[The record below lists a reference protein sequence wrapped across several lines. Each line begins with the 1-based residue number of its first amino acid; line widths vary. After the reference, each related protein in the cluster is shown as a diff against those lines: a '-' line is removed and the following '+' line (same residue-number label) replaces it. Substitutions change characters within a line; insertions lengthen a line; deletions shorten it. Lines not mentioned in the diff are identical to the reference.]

1 MATSFVVIATDLRRA
16 TVKAPGG
23 GYMIDVLEEA
33 CTKLKL
39 NHEAYQLKCVL
50 QVLLFSIG

>member
-1 MATSFVVIATDLRRA
+1 MATSFVVIATDLRRT

-39 NHEAYQLKCVL
+39 KSENYQLK
-50 QVLLFSIG
+50 